1 MFGPSWGPWERLQAA
16 GLADVPTMAERATEA
31 WQHAAQAASFGAD
44 PAAHRAAARIYEDAA
59 AGLIDE
65 DEVRRRL
72 DAAAQD
78 ETKRAD
84 CPFWG
89 SGVSAETYRERA
101 RGGDAR
107 A

>member
-1 MFGPSWGPWERLQAA
+1 MLGPYWGPWERLQAA

-31 WQHAAQAASFGAD
+31 WQHAAQAARFGVD
-44 PAAHRAAARIYEDAA
+44 PAPHRAAARAYEDAA

-65 DEVRRRL
+65 DTVRRRL
-72 DAAAQD
+72 DAAAPD
-78 ETKRAD
+78 EKRAPD

-89 SGVSAETYRERA
+89 SGVNAETYRERV
-101 RGGDAR
+101 GGDGAR